1 MNWCRNDTVCS
12 QLPHAAPDYNTA
24 LTLEL
29 WFVFDIGFLFAT
41 RRLVPDGIAFL
52 APPFASDSSRIAAAC
67 GQKAMPTPRYRP
79 RQRAHLRCKTQP
91 GASAQPLSRVAAAPW
106 R

>member
-52 APPFASDSSRIAAAC
+52 AGGGA
-67 GQKAMPTPRYRP
+67 G
-79 RQRAHLRCKTQP
+79 RAKL
-91 GASAQPLSRVAAAPW
+91 GW
-106 R
+106 